1 MGGKWEG
8 RIDQGG
14 IAMNLRKIFIDRE
27 MRHGTREALYG
38 YGFVMVWII
47 GFAIFTFLPLIQTF
61 YYSLNE
67 VIVSATGIN
76 LNFLSWA
83 NYTRA
88 LFTDP
93 NFIELLFGYV
103 IETLVSVPIVIIFSM
118 TIAMLLNMNFKGK
131 GIFRTIFFLPVVITS
146 GPVIR
151 ELTAQGA
158 TTVPGITNSAA
169 VTEFLFQLPAYFR
182 NPIEY
187 LLTSFILILW
197 FSGVQIL
204 IYLASLQKID
214 KSIYEAASIDGAS
227 AWESFWKIT
236 LPSLSTTTLI
246 VAIYTI
252 ITLSHFSENK
262 VIKYIYG
269 QTYAV
274 GSGIGYASAMSFLY
288 FFVLMLL
295 LAIVF
300 LMLSSRTKSR
310 NR

>member
-1 MGGKWEG
+1 
-8 RIDQGG
+8 
-14 IAMNLRKIFIDRE
+14 MNLRKFFRDKE
-27 MRHGTREALYG
+27 MKHSTREALYG
-38 YGFVMVWII
+38 YGFVLIWII
-47 GFAIFTFLPLIQTF
+47 GFGVFTLVPLIQTF
-61 YYSLNE
+61 YYSLNR
-67 VIVSATGIN
+67 VTVTATGIT
-76 LNFLSWA
+76 LDLIEWA
-83 NYTRA
+83 NYSRA

-93 NFIELLFGYV
+93 TFVELLIGYV
-103 IETLVSVPIVIIFSM
+103 IETLVSVPIVLIFSIIISM
-118 TIAMLLNMNFKGK
+118 FLNLNFRFKGV
-131 GIFRTIFFLPVVITS
+131 FRTIFFLPVVITS
-146 GPVIR
+146 GPVIQ
-151 ELTAQGA
+151 ELTSQGA
-158 TTVPGITNSAA
+158 TSVPGISNSAA
-169 VTEFLFQLPAYFR
+169 VAAFLFQLPPALR

-187 LLTSFILILW
+187 LLTSFVLILW

-227 AWESFWKIT
+227 AWEAFWKIT

-288 FFVLMLL
+288 FFALLLL

-300 LMLSSRTKSR
+300 FLLNPRTSKKFS
-310 NR
+310 